1 MPAPNPRTIGILSER
16 SLHAALKRQFAQ
28 PSDGVEV
35 KIDGYWI
42 DIVRPWP
49 VDAGEAAATPPSP
62 LLIEIQT
69 SGFSAIQAKLRDL
82 LARYRVHLI
91 HPIATERWIV
101 KQDADG
107 RELGRRRSPS
117 KGHAAHVCEALV
129 GCADLLSHANLTIE
143 TLLIREEEIRQPNDL
158 PQKGRWRREWK
169 SVDRRLVEICERQ
182 LYEVPSDLLGLLPTQ
197 LPASFTSGELAR
209 AMRIPL
215 ALAHRVTYCL
225 RGLKLISEAGRRGR
239 AKVYVLANQSVG
251 DEG

>member
-1 MPAPNPRTIGILSER
+1 MPAPNLRTIGILSER

-49 VDAGEAAATPPSP
+49 VDAAKAVTLSP

-69 SGFSAIQAKLRDL
+69 SGFSSIQAKLRDL

-101 KQDADG
+101 KQDTDG
-107 RELGRRRSPS
+107 HELGRRRSPS
-117 KGHAAHVCEALV
+117 KGHAAHIFEALV
-129 GCADLLSHANLTIE
+129 GCSDLLAHPNLTIE

-169 SVDRRLVEICERQ
+169 SVDRRLVEITERQ
-182 LYEVPSDLLGLLPTQ
+182 LFEAPQDLLGLLPAD
-197 LPASFTSGELAR
+197 LPTEFTSGELAR
-209 AMRIPL
+209 VLRIPPSL
-215 ALAHRVTYCL
+215 AYRMTYCL
-225 RGLKLISEAGRRGR
+225 RHLELICETGLQKR
-239 AKVYVLANQSVG
+239 AKLYQVSVK
-251 DEG
+251 

>member
-1 MPAPNPRTIGILSER
+1 MPAPNLRTIGILSER

-49 VDAGEAAATPPSP
+49 VDAAKAVTLSP

-101 KQDADG
+101 KQDDNG

-117 KGHAAHVCEALV
+117 KGHAVHIFEALV
-129 GCADLLSHANLTIE
+129 SCPDLLTHPNLTIE

-169 SVDRRLVEICERQ
+169 SVDRRLLEICERQ
-182 LYEVPSDLLGLLPTQ
+182 LYEVPSDLLGLLPTP
-197 LPASFTSGELAR
+197 LPAPFTSAELAR

-215 ALAHRVTYCL
+215 ALAQRVTYCL
-225 RGLKLISEAGRRGR
+225 RHLKLIVEAGRRGR
-239 AKVYVLANQSVG
+239 AKVYAFMDRSVG

>member
-49 VDAGEAAATPPSP
+49 VDAGEAAAPPPSP

-117 KGHAAHVCEALV
+117 KGHAAHICEALV
-129 GCADLLSHANLTIE
+129 GCADLLAHANLTIE

-158 PQKGRWRREWK
+158 PQKGRWWREWK

-182 LYEVPSDLLGLLPTQ
+182 LYEVPGDLLGLLPTP
-197 LPASFTSGELAR
+197 LPDTFTSGELAR

-215 ALAHRVTYCL
+215 ALAQRVTYCL
-225 RGLKLISEAGRRGR
+225 RHLKLISEAGRRGR
-239 AKVYVLANQSVG
+239 AKVYALANQRMES
-251 DEG
+251 EG

>member
-1 MPAPNPRTIGILSER
+1 MPAPSPRTIGILSER

-49 VDAGEAAATPPSP
+49 VDAAKAAVSP

-69 SGFSAIQAKLRDL
+69 SGFSSIQTKLRDL
-82 LARYRVHLI
+82 LARYRLHLI

-107 RELGRRRSPS
+107 HELGRRRSPS
-117 KGHAAHVCEALV
+117 KGHAAHIFEALV
-129 GCADLLSHANLTIE
+129 GCPDLLAHSNLTIE
-143 TLLIREEEIRQPNDL
+143 TLLIREEEIRRPNDL

-169 SVDRRLVEICERQ
+169 SVDRRLVEITERQ
-182 LYEVPSDLLGLLPTQ
+182 LFEAPQDLLGLLPAD
-197 LPASFTSGELAR
+197 LPTEFTSGELAR
-209 AMRIPL
+209 VLRIPVR
-215 ALAHRVTYCL
+215 LAHQMTYCL
-225 RGLKLISEAGRRGR
+225 RRLELIGEIGLQKR
-239 AKVYVLANQSVG
+239 AKLYRVL
-251 DEG
+251 